1 MIVSTE
7 LLQTALCF
15 LKRTA
20 GSETEGPVFF
30 MHQASGRLW
39 LSIDQGHI
47 STLVK
52 VPAVGEIKPAFVP
65 LNPIYYFTKNIKS
78 RAIEITGEQN
88 ITATSLSTQERLTV
102 PATYA
107 GPPERPVFHAAEETI
122 RTKDLL
128 DPLDLVSLPLEEED
142 VVAVRGSRI
151 SGYSQGIIT
160 EAALCLKDVDGLLP
174 YPEARRLVK
183 LLRLFPEGLKYSK
196 GLGSELRL
204 CAEKA
209 PVEIEITL
217 RMDKLPSRLPSTL
230 PLRPSFWVETGLFCQ
245 MLKRLGLITKGIPSK
260 TMLEF
265 DGLNLSVSAYN
276 SHFTSSFSIGTQPLS
291 FSACSISCRLRP
303 LLSFVSA
310 VRTTRR
316 LYFCISERIWL
327 LRTNPAVMAIMC
339 QK

>member
-30 MHQASGRLW
+30 MQQACGRLW

-52 VPAVGEIKPAFVP
+52 IPSVGGIKPAFVP
-65 LNPIYYFTKNIKS
+65 LNPIYYFAKNIKS
-78 RAIEITGEQN
+78 RAIEITGEEN

-107 GPPERPVFHAAEETI
+107 GPPERPVFHAAEKTI

-128 DPLDLVSLPLEEED
+128 DPLNLASLPLEEED
-142 VVAVRGSRI
+142 VVAVRKGRI
-151 SGYSQGIIT
+151 SGYGQGIIT
-160 EAALCLKDVDGLLP
+160 EARTCLHANGLLP

-183 LLRLFPEGLKYSK
+183 LLRFLPEGLKYSK
-196 GLGSELRL
+196 GLGSEVRF
-204 CAEKA
+204 CTNKA
-209 PVEIEITL
+209 SVEIEITV
-217 RMDKLPSRLPSTL
+217 RMDELPSRLPSTS

-265 DGLNLSVSAYN
+265 DGLNLSVTAYN
-276 SHFTSSFSIGTQPLS
+276 SHFTSSFSMGTQPLS

-316 LYFCISERIWL
+316 VYFCISERIWL
-327 LRTNPAVMAIMC
+327 LWTNPAVMAIMC